1 MIRAALLALLLAG
14 CASEPVHPPGV
25 GVYAGPGGV
34 TSSVSSGVGPLSM
47 GVDSRG
53 GGYLGTRFGPV
64 SLGAG
69 F

>member
-34 TSSVSSGVGPLSM
+34 TSSVSSGVGPVSV
-47 GVDSRG
+47 GVNNRG
-53 GGYLGTRFGPV
+53 GAYLGTRLGPV